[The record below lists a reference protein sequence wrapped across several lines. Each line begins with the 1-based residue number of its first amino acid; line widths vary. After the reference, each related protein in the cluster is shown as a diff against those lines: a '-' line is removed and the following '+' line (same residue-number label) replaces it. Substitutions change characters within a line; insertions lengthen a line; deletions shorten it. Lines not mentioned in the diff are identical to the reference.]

1 MYVIIH
7 GNRHFRCSCDDCKAV
22 LEYDLTDIRI
32 KRQGRGKILYIDCP
46 ECGYRIKLDIKKL
59 TKDDMTFIERNSKK
73 GDSVNV

>member
-46 ECGYRIKLDIKKL
+46 ECGYRIKLKPKDL
-59 TKDDMTFIERNSKK
+59 TKDDMIFIERNSK
-73 GDSVNV
+73 